1 LFKNVYQHSFVL
13 LKSIP
18 MFEELTYY
26 SPKIETTASTK
37 PKGFLYRFSAEQL
50 NIILIIACTIM
61 VGSLIIGFFLL
72 RSVDQ
77 QNAQS
82 LNENARKEVT
92 TDIKP

>member
-1 LFKNVYQHSFVL
+1 
-13 LKSIP
+13 

-26 SPKIETTASTK
+26 SPKVETNDSTK

-82 LNENARKEVT
+82 ANKNAQQEVFKEK
-92 TDIKP
+92 KP

>member
-1 LFKNVYQHSFVL
+1 MIKL
-13 LKSIP
+13 IP

-26 SPKIETTASTK
+26 SPKVETTDPTR

-50 NIILIIACTIM
+50 NIILIIALTVM

-77 QNAQS
+77 QNA
-82 LNENARKEVT
+82 NAANKNAQQEVHT
-92 TDIKP
+92 EIKP

>member
-1 LFKNVYQHSFVL
+1 
-13 LKSIP
+13 

-26 SPKIETTASTK
+26 SPKVETTDSAK
-37 PKGFLYRFSAEQL
+37 PKSFLYRFSEEQL
-50 NIILIIACTIM
+50 NIILIIACTVM

-82 LNENARKEVT
+82 AKENTRHEVT
-92 TDIKP
+92 TGIKP